1 MNYKKL
7 CEWVNKIQM
16 EGKPSLNYIFRDD
29 DGTFSA
35 FNAYVGFNVPS
46 LPEGIPFREEAPFHL
61 ANKLK
66 SPPAN
71 SCTCVIFGRTLR
83 GNNMRIY
90 MDTETA
96 QIITE
101 QELRTEFYDLRAEQP
116 ETYGYSFECYVR
128 NCCGKNGFLQEM
140 SEDAVRYA
148 VVSLILG
155 GAGQR
160 AREVVRAWKDVKYVI
175 MQ

>member
-1 MNYKKL
+1 
-7 CEWVNKIQM
+7 
-16 EGKPSLNYIFRDD
+16 
-29 DGTFSA
+29 
-35 FNAYVGFNVPS
+35 
-46 LPEGIPFREEAPFHL
+46 
-61 ANKLK
+61 
-66 SPPAN
+66 
-71 SCTCVIFGRTLR
+71 
-83 GNNMRIY
+83 MRIY

-101 QELRTEFYDLRAEQP
+101 QELRTEFYDLRAEHP
-116 ETYGYSFECYVR
+116 ETYDYSFECYVR

-140 SEDAVRYA
+140 SEDSVRYA

>member
-1 MNYKKL
+1 
-7 CEWVNKIQM
+7 
-16 EGKPSLNYIFRDD
+16 
-29 DGTFSA
+29 
-35 FNAYVGFNVPS
+35 
-46 LPEGIPFREEAPFHL
+46 
-61 ANKLK
+61 
-66 SPPAN
+66 
-71 SCTCVIFGRTLR
+71 
-83 GNNMRIY
+83 MRIY

-101 QELRTEFYDLRAEQP
+101 QELRTEFYDLRTKQP
-116 ETYGYSFECYVR
+116 ETYDYSFECYVR
-128 NCCGKNGFLQEM
+128 NCCGKNGLLQEM

-175 MQ
+175 TQ

>member
-66 SPPAN
+66 RWAELYDYTMRDAPHLYCIKIKECKTGKVSGETTPYVMVGN
-71 SCTCVIFGRTLR
+71 SMYNAR
-83 GNNMRIY
+83 
-90 MDTETA
+90 
-96 QIITE
+96 
-101 QELRTEFYDLRAEQP
+101 
-116 ETYGYSFECYVR
+116 YVKQVVDIM
-128 NCCGKNGFLQEM
+128 GKNVHFFKGENWLSPLFIV
-140 SEDAVRYA
+140 EDETSWTVQCIIMPIRYDKNK
-148 VVSLILG
+148 I
-155 GAGQR
+155 
-160 AREVVRAWKDVKYVI
+160 EEE
-175 MQ
+175 